1 LIYLDEMQE
10 NRYRYWHRWVQGE
23 IVEFRIQYE
32 AFIAGYWHPIVRYD
46 SAHGQPHRDVL
57 HLDNSETKEWYPGYR
72 NADVLSIG
80 QRDIMANWPGYRAK
94 YEREIYR

>member
-1 LIYLDEMQE
+1 MQE
-10 NRYRYWHRWVQGE
+10 NRYRYWHLWVQGA

-32 AFIAGYWHPIVRYD
+32 AFIAGHWHPIVRYD

-57 HLDNSETKEWYPGYR
+57 HADSSETKEWYPGYR

-80 QRDIMANWPGYRAK
+80 TAGHHGKLVGTYRAK